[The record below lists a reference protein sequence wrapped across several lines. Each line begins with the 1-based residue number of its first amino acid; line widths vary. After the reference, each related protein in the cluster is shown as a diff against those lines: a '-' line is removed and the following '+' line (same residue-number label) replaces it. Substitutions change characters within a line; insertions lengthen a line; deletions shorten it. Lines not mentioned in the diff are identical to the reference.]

1 MEYKL
6 LKTEVHELQD
16 GSPGHD
22 NEAILAKLMS
32 LEVTDVRHLSQMPGF
47 RNLCKRRMRLM
58 WTSPKEGETEYC
70 PCVGNRTIEAA
81 QQHILTW
88 AAAAHVAVHAC
99 QRMRE
104 KFDDG
109 VDSN

>member
-6 LKTEVHELQD
+6 LKTEVHELQG

-32 LEVTDVRHLSQMPGF
+32 LEVTDVQ
-47 RNLCKRRMRLM
+47 
-58 WTSPKEGETEYC
+58 GEMEYC
-70 PCVGNRTIEAA
+70 PRVGNRTMEAA
-81 QQHILTW
+81 QQHILKW
-88 AAAAHVAVHAC
+88 AAAARVAVHAR

>member
-22 NEAILAKLMS
+22 NEVILAKLMS
-32 LEVTDVRHLSQMPGF
+32 LEVTDVRHLSQMPDF
-47 RNLCKRRMRLM
+47 INLCKRRMNLI
-58 WTSPKEGETEYC
+58 WTSPKEGETEYY
-70 PCVGNRTIEAA
+70 PCIDNRTMEAT

-88 AAAAHVAVHAC
+88 ATAAFVAVHSC
-99 QRMRE
+99 QRMRDE
-104 KFDDG
+104 FDDG